1 LPGFCIPLY
10 PDPFQIL
17 GDLPAPVPDT
27 CGIPRKLLI
36 GSIEANQTASTQH
49 TIYLS
54 NLEETTMNTKA
65 IYVACLFAAL
75 NICTLSARA
84 EAHVTPVSYSYGT
97 HLDIKKVVSQK
108 QDASPSCGVVNAQL
122 TYLDSQSKTQ
132 VLDYRKLADNC
143 NSDN

>member
-1 LPGFCIPLY
+1 
-10 PDPFQIL
+10 
-17 GDLPAPVPDT
+17 
-27 CGIPRKLLI
+27 
-36 GSIEANQTASTQH
+36 
-49 TIYLS
+49 
-54 NLEETTMNTKA
+54 MNTKA
-65 IYVACLFAAL
+65 IYAACLFAAL

-84 EAHVTPVSYSYGT
+84 EADVTPKNYNYGT
-97 HLDIKKVVSQK
+97 QLDIKKVVSLK